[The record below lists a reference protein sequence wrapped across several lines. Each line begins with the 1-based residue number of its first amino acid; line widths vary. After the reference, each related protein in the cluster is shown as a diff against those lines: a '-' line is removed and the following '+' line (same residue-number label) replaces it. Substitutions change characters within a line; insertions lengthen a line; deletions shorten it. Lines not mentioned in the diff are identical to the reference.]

1 MQRTLKICQQSSSG
15 GDSLEQLVKSVSP
28 EIAIYLR
35 TYLRA
40 SLHSSGVKPLRARSA
55 PILHEQT
62 RIAATRFVWK
72 MVILS
77 SIEASRPLLN
87 GRTFKMHS

>member
-1 MQRTLKICQQSSSG
+1 MQRTQKICQQSSSG
-15 GDSLEQLVKSVSP
+15 GDILEEKLVNSGAP

-40 SLHSSGVKPLRARSA
+40 SFHRSGGSRVRAFHADR
-55 PILHEQT
+55 HEQ
-62 RIAATRFVWK
+62 IAASRFVWT

-77 SIEASRPLLN
+77 SIDVSGPLLN
-87 GRTFKMHS
+87 SRTLIMHS